1 MIYYD
6 HLPLDKEI
14 LDALGKL
21 SINYVF
27 QPIFYPNGKNVF
39 AWEAL
44 MRPTEK
50 TVLELIDEYMQKDEL
65 HTLEVAT
72 LFGAMQAYILRGYTE
87 RVSINSFPNDNLRQ
101 DEADVFWEYFGDSIR
116 GSMIIE
122 NLEYPYFS
130 YEH

>member
-27 QPIFYPNGKNVF
+27 QPIFYPNGKTVF

-50 TVLELIDEYMQKDEL
+50 TVLELIDEYMQKDANWLGNEYISMDEL
-65 HTLEVAT
+65 WTICQYIVYTYMPIKIDDVLEDY
-72 LFGAMQAYILRGYTE
+72 GI
-87 RVSINSFPNDNLRQ
+87 
-101 DEADVFWEYFGDSIR
+101 
-116 GSMIIE
+116 
-122 NLEYPYFS
+122 
-130 YEH
+130 